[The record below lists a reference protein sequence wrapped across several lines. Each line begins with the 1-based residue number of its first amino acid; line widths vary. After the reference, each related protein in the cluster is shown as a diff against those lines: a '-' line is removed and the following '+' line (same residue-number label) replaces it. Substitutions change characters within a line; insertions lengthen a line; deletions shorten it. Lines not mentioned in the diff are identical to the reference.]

1 MKAKQFDQDFDVGK
15 NVTKSLGLSK
25 INRRIASAHPLAQAL
40 GVILIDGTHESRNK
54 GYES

>member
-25 INRRIASAHPLAQAL
+25 INRRIASARPLAQAV
-40 GVILIDGTHESRNK
+40 GVILIDGTH
-54 GYES
+54 